1 MSNPEY
7 DAIIIGAGIGGL
19 MTAAGLLKAGKKVL
33 ILEKGTFIGGKYTE
47 LDYKGYK
54 VTTGS
59 WTGMGKHSHIE
70 RFCAEVGAKVEY
82 ITLNDMKRKGIGE
95 GILGKVR
102 FNNGKEM
109 IPLLSEE
116 SDLSTE
122 EMYQFAKVMMGISA
136 KKLPEI
142 DRSKNTSSR
151 EFAENFTKSEKVIR
165 LLDSIIGVASGLNA
179 ETLPTSEFKVIT
191 DEGFGLAFS
200 KFGFCKG
207 GVKGYIDALEKVIK
221 ENGGEIR
228 TKTNVKK
235 IIIDDNCASGVELSS
250 GEAIYSNIVVHNAG
264 ARRLLTLGGRK
275 NFPSSLI
282 KKIDGLVPIE
292 CAAIILGL
300 KKPISKDVP
309 MIFSPDCERVVGL
322 FEPTFFDPS
331 VAPPGRTMIDAFCPF
346 KTNNLKKEIDL
357 AIDDL
362 QNLYPGILDASNV
375 DFQQNMI
382 FRKETPAAECAQTF
396 NQTGNDRIDPKT
408 PVDNLY
414 FVGFDAH
421 GSGVAGD
428 LIPNGVRKALN
439 YILNTEQ
446 WLKVSKNIL

>member
-1 MSNPEY
+1 MSEKAY

-59 WTGMGKHSHIE
+59 WTGMGRQSHID
-70 RFCAEVGAKVEY
+70 RFCRDVGAKVEY
-82 ITLNDMKRKGIGE
+82 ITLSDMKRKGVGQ
-95 GILGKVR
+95 GLLGKIR

-109 IPLLSEE
+109 IPLLSEQSVF
-116 SDLSTE
+116 SDE
-122 EMYQFAKVMMGISA
+122 ELYEFTKIMMGISA
-136 KKLPEI
+136 KKLSGI
-142 DRSKNTSSR
+142 DRSKNISSR
-151 EFAENFTKSEKVIR
+151 EFAENFTKSDAVIKV
-165 LLDSIIGVASGLNA
+165 LDSIIGVASGLNTDLMPA
-179 ETLPTSEFKVIT
+179 SEFKVIT
-191 DEGFGLAFS
+191 DEGFGLAFA
-200 KFGFCKG
+200 KFGFVKG
-207 GVKGYIDALEKVIK
+207 GVKGYIDALEKVIR
-221 ENGGEIR
+221 ENRGEIR
-228 TKTNVKK
+228 IKSNVKK
-235 IIIDDNCASGVELSS
+235 ILIDDNCASGVELSN
-250 GEAIYSNIVVHNAG
+250 GETIYSKIVVHNAG

-275 NFPSSLI
+275 NFPSTLI
-282 KKIDGLVPIE
+282 KKIDNLVPVN
-292 CAAIILGL
+292 CAAIIMGL

-346 KTNNLKKEIDL
+346 KTKNVKKEIDL
-357 AIDDL
+357 AVEDL

-382 FRKETPAAECAQTF
+382 FHKENPAAECAQTF
-396 NQTGNDRIDPKT
+396 NQTGDDRIDPRT

-428 LIPNGVRKALN
+428 LIPIGVRKALN
-439 YILNTEQ
+439 YILHTEK
-446 WLKVSKNIL
+446 WIKVS